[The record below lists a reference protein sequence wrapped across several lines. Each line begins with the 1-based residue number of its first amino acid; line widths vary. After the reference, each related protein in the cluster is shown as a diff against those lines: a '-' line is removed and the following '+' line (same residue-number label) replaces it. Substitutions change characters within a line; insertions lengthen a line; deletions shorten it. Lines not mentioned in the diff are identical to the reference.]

1 MSIEKTIGSDSMYK
15 YFSELEKLRDFKTYL
30 VRESF
35 DKNQDLFISNIT
47 FSNNILKKLGNLF
60 PKLNKIDKLI
70 VALNEDL
77 MMKTPE
83 YNLLSYEA
91 WLSNGNFFQHR
102 DECYF
107 ESHYDLKEKID
118 FTSWNLQCVLREIS
132 YNINY
137 LVDFYPNYKE
147 FLLSTQ
153 KEIEIVSNE
162 IEIKSTVKIP
172 PKSDGVIVN
181 WPNSWYITPN
191 GYLYNTGFGHKRGNL
206 VYSFYYDIYDLLK
219 NNTKVPNINYYRH
232 ISNILKRG
240 YVTYGEFQ
248 NYSHLIYKLP
258 TIITPEVE
266 HDIERYKNMLKMSL
280 EEYEKMK
287 ISSGI
292 ELPQPERSYQ
302 KNLITLIIGH
312 LAAETS
318 LYSSFVRLNKSCC
331 KNEMITQLRYLT
343 MNDIRDV
350 LVRFSGFHKIES
362 IVDNTITTCS
372 LNGITE
378 FSEYLKRG
386 WNLHII
392 PRIVYDE
399 VEDKLSEMDFN
410 SYFVSKHLDNELA
423 KYEGKGKILIKDK

>member
-1 MSIEKTIGSDSMYK
+1 MYK

-30 VRESF
+30 VREFF
-35 DKNQDLFISNIT
+35 DKAQDLLISNIT
-47 FSNNILKKLGNLF
+47 FSDTLLKKLSNLF

-83 YNLLSYEA
+83 YNLLPYEV
-91 WLSNGNFFQHR
+91 WMDNGEFFQHR
-102 DECYF
+102 DEYYF
-107 ESHYDLKEKID
+107 ESHHNLSEKID
-118 FTSWNLQCVLREIS
+118 LTSWNLQCLLREIS
-132 YNINY
+132 YSINY

-153 KEIEIVSNE
+153 KEIKMLSNE
-162 IEIKSTVKIP
+162 IEIKSMVKIP
-172 PKSDGVIVN
+172 PKNDGIIVN

-206 VYSFYYDIYDLLK
+206 VYSLYYDIYNFLK
-219 NNTKVPNINYYRH
+219 HNERVPNINYYRH
-232 ISNILKRG
+232 INNILKRG
-240 YVTYGEFQ
+240 YITEGEFQ
-248 NYSHLIYKLP
+248 DYSHLIYKLP

-266 HDIERYKNMLKMSL
+266 HEMERYKNMCRIRKESEKKYKKM
-280 EEYEKMK
+280 
-287 ISSGI
+287 ISSS
-292 ELPQPERSYQ
+292 EFKWPETERSYQ

-318 LYSSFVRLNKSCC
+318 LYSSFVRMNKSCY
-331 KNEMITQLRYLT
+331 KNEILTQIRHLT
-343 MNDIRDV
+343 MNDISDV

-362 IVDNTITTCS
+362 IVDNTITTSS

-423 KYEGKGKILIKDK
+423 KYEGKGKILIKDKWIN